1 MGDEDDSGEIPS
13 DAETTPDEGR
23 SDREQNIHQMIL
35 RIERLFITGGLRM
48 DFLTPAVLLIVLGS
62 SVAYAD
68 STPTWWD
75 GGLEEQFGVELSVF
89 LLLISGFII
98 IANIFLIFILF
109 FSLRLNISMFDEHE
123 RTMSEQGMTMT
134 NSQGYAEVRRIFDV
148 TRRILR
154 GRTFVLVIS
163 FTLVAMSLNPLVDDY
178 RTPLSMLALSSI
190 LASLGLQVTAPLG
203 TFNTLEPWG
212 LLDSYQP
219 AVHKTLLSDPFL
231 DLVRAHADP
240 LLHTRMSLHL
250 GEIARRL
257 PGLDMVDFQE
267 RLLHLLHLRAS
278 TAIDD
283 DEMRKRLSKHI
294 DQDIMDELF
303 DHPEL
308 GETTWVRLLS
318 HSAIACP
325 PLLQTLRSSEAP
337 ASRKLIRRHMV
348 RCRHRESCTG
358 QNESDGRHSQQGQ
371 IRHRSHSQGPDSR
384 LQTQGGHLQAHRT
397 ACRNLLQ
404 GRRRIPDRGNGG
416 IHDCLAKPNS
426 ERFRRGHRLDQT

>member
-1 MGDEDDSGEIPS
+1 MSEEEIPEV
-13 DAETTPDEGR
+13 DATESEEVPDEGR
-23 SDREQNIHQMIL
+23 SYREQNIHQIIL

-48 DFLTPAVLLIVLGS
+48 DFLTPAILLVVLGS

-68 STPTWWD
+68 STPTWWQ

-98 IANIFLIFILF
+98 IANIFLIFVLF

-134 NSQGYAEVRRIFDV
+134 NSQGYAEVIRIFDV
-148 TRRILR
+148 TKRILR
-154 GRTFVLVIS
+154 GRTFVLLIS
-163 FTLVAMSLNPLVDDY
+163 LILVALSLNPIIDDY

-212 LLDSYQP
+212 LLESYQP

-257 PGLDMVDFQE
+257 PELDMVSFQE
-267 RLLHLLHLRAS
+267 RLLHLLHQS
-278 TAIDD
+278 I
-283 DEMRKRLSKHI
+283 
-294 DQDIMDELF
+294 
-303 DHPEL
+303 
-308 GETTWVRLLS
+308 
-318 HSAIACP
+318 
-325 PLLQTLRSSEAP
+325 
-337 ASRKLIRRHMV
+337 
-348 RCRHRESCTG
+348 
-358 QNESDGRHSQQGQ
+358 
-371 IRHRSHSQGPDSR
+371 
-384 LQTQGGHLQAHRT
+384 
-397 ACRNLLQ
+397 
-404 GRRRIPDRGNGG
+404 
-416 IHDCLAKPNS
+416 NS
-426 ERFRRGHRLDQT
+426 NR